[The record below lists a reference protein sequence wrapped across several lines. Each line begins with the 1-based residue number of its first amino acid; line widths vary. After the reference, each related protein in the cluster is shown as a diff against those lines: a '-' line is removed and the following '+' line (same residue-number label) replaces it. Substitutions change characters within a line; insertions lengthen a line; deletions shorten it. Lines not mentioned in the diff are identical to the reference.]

1 MYRKTI
7 GFLLALAVALAMVI
21 DTYILFF
28 KKPAAVESA
37 AASSNQRSAA
47 SSSSSSS
54 TTATAKQALKDGTYT
69 GKSVDTP
76 HGAVQLQ
83 IVVRAGRISQVT
95 TLAYPNEERRSE
107 QINAQ
112 ALPILKEEVLKS
124 QSASVQLVSGAT
136 ETSTGFKDSLQNAIN
151 QAKESQASA

>member
-28 KKPAAVESA
+28 KKPAAVEFA
-37 AASSNQRSAA
+37 AASSNRRSAA
-47 SSSSSSS
+47 SSSSS

-124 QSASVQLVSGAT
+124 QSASIQLVSGAT